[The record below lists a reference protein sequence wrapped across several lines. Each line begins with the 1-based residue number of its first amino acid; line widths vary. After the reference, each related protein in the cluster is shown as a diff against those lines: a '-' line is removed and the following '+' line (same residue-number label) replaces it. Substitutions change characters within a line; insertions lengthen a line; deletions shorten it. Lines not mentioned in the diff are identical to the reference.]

1 MSESNSGKE
10 RCFIDTNIW
19 LYSFIETQDREKTY
33 VAKSIVKQKLITV
46 STQIINEVCVN
57 LIKKTQFPEQDIEK
71 LIESFYETYSI
82 IEINKQILLKA
93 SQLRINHTFSFW
105 DSLVVASALY
115 SSMDILYSED
125 MQHGFIIENGLKI
138 VNPFK

>member
-10 RCFIDTNIW
+10 HCFIDTNIW
-19 LYSFIETQDREKTY
+19 LYSFIETQDREKTS

-82 IEINKQILLKA
+82 IEIDKQILLKA

-115 SSMDILYSED
+115 SSTNILYSED
-125 MQHGFIIENGLKI
+125 MQHGFIIEIGRAH
-138 VNPFK
+138 V